1 MNKYPKLSLVI
12 GEFGELSD
20 DFSKLLHVLALFR
33 AKEFNASDAQFLDDK
48 EAYGACI
55 WDFRRRLALESG
67 KRICSI
73 IKAGRKWIAG
83 NRPEKCGYERNNEL
97 FRSFKGHE
105 DAKDMRMSNFQDDNS
120 ADLVSST

>member
-1 MNKYPKLSLVI
+1 MKAAHADAKWFQTAPEEEGRITKVMNQYPKLSLVI
-12 GEFGELSD
+12 SEFGELSD

-73 IKAGRKWIAG
+73 IKAGRKWISG
-83 NRPEKCGYERNNEL
+83 NRPEK
-97 FRSFKGHE
+97 
-105 DAKDMRMSNFQDDNS
+105 
-120 ADLVSST
+120 